1 MPINNKSVWSS
12 LKVRVTVFS
21 LIIFLAGIWSLAFMT
36 STMLREDLQQMLSE
50 QQLSTVSIIAWDINQ
65 EIEFRLNSLEMI
77 AKEISQATLHNSSE
91 LQATM
96 EEQPLL
102 EELFN
107 GGFFVVNAS
116 GRAIADVPRA
126 TGRLGMDVSGKSWMI
141 GALQGRTTIG
151 KPVIGKMLQVPVFTI
166 ATPIRDTD
174 KRVIGV
180 LAGVVDLSRPNFLNE
195 ITNNRYGRTGG
206 YLLVAPQHGLYITG
220 TDRSRIMQ
228 PVPAP
233 GVNRLYDQYAHG
245 FEGSGITTDS
255 RGVEVLSSSKQIPA
269 AGWFVI
275 ARIPTNEAF
284 APIHAM
290 QKRTLLAAIILTIL
304 AGALTWLILRRLL
317 SPMLDA
323 VRDMSLIS
331 ESDLPVTP
339 LPIARQDE
347 VGQLIGAFNRL
358 LEILALRE
366 SRLIESDEYHRS
378 VLKTAMDG
386 IWFTDT
392 EGRLQEVNEAYCRM
406 SGYSEQELLN
416 MKMSDIEVNKNVD
429 DIADHIREIMAL
441 GEDRFES
448 RHRRKDGSIFDVEVS
463 VQYRAAN
470 GGQLITFIRN
480 ITKLKQAEKEKAA
493 LSSQLHQ
500 AQKMES
506 VGSLAGGVAHDF
518 NNKLSVIL
526 GCTYMASIESDPV
539 QLKSHLEEIRKAAE
553 QSSGLTRQLLAFA
566 RKQTIM
572 PKVLDL
578 NETVENMLKMLQRLI
593 GENIRLTWRPAPEL
607 WQLMFDPTQ
616 IDQILANLCVNAR
629 DAIAEGGRITIETGN
644 CSIDETYHAHNNDAL
659 PGEYVRLAVSDNGC
673 GMERDL
679 LERIFEPFF
688 TTKEKDKGTG
698 LGLATVFGIVKQNNG
713 FINVYSEPGLG
724 TTFSIYLPRHEDKS
738 QPKAIKASVSPPP
751 TGQETVLLVEDEHA
765 ILNMVSTILSKQ
777 GYSVL
782 QANTPTEAIRLA
794 DGHDGTIGLVITDV
808 IMPEMNGKDLVN
820 RLMSRNPRL
829 KCLYMSG
836 YTADVISRHGVLDEG
851 VNFIQK
857 PFSLPALAGRVRQV
871 LDSESHSA

>member
-1 MPINNKSVWSS
+1 MPIKNKSVWSS
-12 LKVRVTVFS
+12 LKVRVTAFS
-21 LIIFLAGIWSLAFMT
+21 LIIFLAGIWSLAFLT
-36 STMLREDLQQMLSE
+36 STMLREDLQRMLSE
-50 QQLSTVSIIAWDINQ
+50 QQLSTVSIVAWDINQ
-65 EIEFRLNSLEMI
+65 EIEYRMKSIEMI
-77 AKEISQATLHNSSE
+77 AEDISQATLHNNNE

-96 EEQPLL
+96 EEQTLL

-107 GGFFVVNAS
+107 GGFFVVSAT
-116 GRAIADVPRA
+116 GRTIADVPRS
-126 TGRLGMDVSGKSWMI
+126 TGRMGMDVSEKSWMI
-141 GALQGRTTIG
+141 EALQGKTTIG
-151 KPVIGKMLQVPVFTI
+151 KPVIGKMLQAPVFTM
-166 ATPIRDTD
+166 ATPIRDTQ

-195 ITNNRYGRTGG
+195 ITNNRYGKTGG
-206 YLLVAPQHGLYITG
+206 YLLVAPQHGLIITG
-220 TDRSRIMQ
+220 TDKSRIMQ
-228 PVPAP
+228 PASAP
-233 GVNRLYDQYAHG
+233 GANRLFDRYAQG
-245 FEGSGITTDS
+245 FEGSGVITDTQ
-255 RGVEVLSSSKQIPA
+255 GVEVLSSSKQIPA
-269 AGWFVI
+269 AGWFVV
-275 ARIPTNEAF
+275 ARIPTQEAF

-304 AGALTWLILRRLL
+304 AGGLTWLILRRLL

-331 ESDLPVTP
+331 ESDLPVTS

-366 SRLIESDEYHRS
+366 SRLIESEEHHRS

-386 IWFTDT
+386 IWFADT
-392 EGRLQEVNEAYCRM
+392 EGRLQGVNEAYCRM
-406 SGYSEQELLN
+406 SGYSEAELLG
-416 MKMSDIEVNKNVD
+416 MSISDIEVNEMAND
-429 DIADHIREIMAL
+429 TADHIRRIISQ

-448 RHRRKDGSIFDVEVS
+448 RHRRKDGSILDVEVS

-470 GGQLITFIRN
+470 DGQLITFIRN
-480 ITKLKQAEKEKAA
+480 ITKLKQAEQEKAA

-539 QLKSHLEEIRKAAE
+539 QIQNHLEEIRKAGE
-553 QSSGLTRQLLAFA
+553 QSSELTRQLLAFA
-566 RKQTIM
+566 RKQTII

-578 NETVENMLKMLQRLI
+578 NETVASMFKMLQRLI

-644 CSIDETYHAHNNDAL
+644 SSIDETYHAHNTDAL

-673 GMERDL
+673 GMEREL
-679 LERIFEPFF
+679 LGRIFEPFF

-724 TTFSIYLPRHEDKS
+724 TTFTIYLPRHEDNSMQLVAKDS
-738 QPKAIKASVSPPP
+738 SSPPP
-751 TGQETVLLVEDEHA
+751 TGQETVLLVEDEQA
-765 ILNMVSTILSKQ
+765 ILNMASTILSKQ

-782 QANTPTEAIRLA
+782 QANTPAEAIRLA
-794 DGHDGTIGLVITDV
+794 DEHEGIIGLVITDV
-808 IMPEMNGKDLVN
+808 IMPDMNGKDLVN
-820 RLMSRNPRL
+820 KLLSRNPRL

-836 YTADVISRHGVLDEG
+836 YTADVISRHGVLDVG

-857 PFSLPALAGRVRQV
+857 PFSLPALAGKVRQV
-871 LDSESHSA
+871 LDSEAYSA

>member
-1 MPINNKSVWSS
+1 MPMNNKSVWSS

-77 AKEISQATLHNSSE
+77 AKEISQATLHNSRE

-116 GRAIADVPRA
+116 GRAIADVPRT

-141 GALQGRTTIG
+141 GALQGKTTIG

-180 LAGVVDLSRPNFLNE
+180 LAGVVDLSRSNFLNE

-206 YLLVAPQHGLYITG
+206 YLLVAPQHGLFITG

-233 GVNRLYDQYAHG
+233 GVNRLFDQYAHG
-245 FEGSGITTDS
+245 FEGSGITTDT
-255 RGVEVLSSSKQIPA
+255 RGGEVLSSSKQIPA

-275 ARIPTNEAF
+275 ASIPTHEAF

-331 ESDLPVTP
+331 ESDLPVTS

-366 SRLIESDEYHRS
+366 SRLIESDEHHRS

-406 SGYSEQELLN
+406 SGYSEQELLG
-416 MKMSDIEVNKNVD
+416 MKISDIEVNKNAD
-429 DIADHIREIMAL
+429 DTADHIREIMAL

-463 VQYRAAN
+463 VQYRAAK

-480 ITKLKQAEKEKAA
+480 ITDLKQAETEKAT

-593 GENIRLTWRPAPEL
+593 GENIRLTWRPSPEL
-607 WQLMFDPTQ
+607 WQLMLDPTQ

-644 CSIDETYHAHNNDAL
+644 CSIDETYHAHNTDAL

-673 GMERDL
+673 GMEHEL
-679 LERIFEPFF
+679 LDRIFEPFF

-724 TTFSIYLPRHEDKS
+724 TTFTIYLPRHADKS
-738 QPKAIKASVSPPP
+738 LPTVIKASISSPP

-765 ILNMVSTILSKQ
+765 ILNMASTILSKQ
-777 GYSVL
+777 GYSVI

-794 DGHDGTIGLVITDV
+794 DGHDGNIGLVITDV

-857 PFSLPALAGRVRQV
+857 PFSLPALAGKVRQV
-871 LDSESHSA
+871 LDSESNSA

>member
-366 SRLIESDEYHRS
+366 SRLIESDEHHRS